1 MKQLY
6 LIVLCTLI
14 STSLSAQQLSSSLLD
29 ETDNPLGAPSLQLN
43 GIITEIPALPASI
56 TVPVASPIYSGAS
69 SSGTIYTSTEVGL
82 LLTNSTIKG
91 GGTGKGSGSSVR
103 IEIGYKFI
111 FPSRRANL
119 YHFFSMGLG
128 VAILNTSEK
137 YTGTV
142 RESSNRYDLHYIS
155 VPVSYMM
162 LQEGYKIGYYF
173 IGGVIG
179 NINYNQEKEVGA
191 PINAF
196 KNITVEPQISGG
208 ISFKYEKFDN
218 IITCMLGP
226 YVGYVVT
233 NTVRDEGSNMS
244 LMTVGLKFT
253 AIKL

>member
-6 LIVLCTLI
+6 LMIICAILG
-14 STSLSAQQLSSSLLD
+14 TSLSAQQLSSSLLD
-29 ETDNPLGAPSLQLN
+29 ETDNTLGAPSLHLN
-43 GIITEIPALPASI
+43 DLITEIPALPASI
-56 TVPVASPIYSGAS
+56 TTPLASPIYSGAS